1 MLLSWGRG
9 KHGALGHGDDSD
21 APSPQRVLAAPPIAQ
36 IAAGE
41 LHCVALTCD
50 GHVLAWGSGLLGALG
65 HGTRGTCHEPAEVVA
80 LRAEGDIVQ
89 VSAGRHHSLALSA
102 AGEVLGWGACGA
114 PGACSLLPRRQAE
127 LSGQG
132 VLQIGCGDAYC
143 AALTPQGAYAWGPAP
158 LSGEAALAVP
168 CGRAQLLACAP
179 RRLLVLGA
187 QGEVRLSR
195 LLDEPQPT
203 FPRAATAAAAA
214 VVAPPQLPPPL
225 MPPTPGERFSRLG
238 AGARFC
244 AALSTSGEVYVLL
257 TGGNGGGGGSGSGG
271 AAVPAPVRVP
281 LARGMRRFVGGPAFA
296 LGVGADGSVLALC
309 EMLRHTNSPLVVAT
323 LQGAAEGAA
332 LERLLVTQLAGLDL
346 AQLAVGSGFLIA
358 LASVAHDHAA
368 TQPRLR
374 LSEAGDATLVYT
386 DGPPPPRSPRLLR
399 SPRSPHDERHHHDHA
414 RRALHDPSP
423 RHDRRAADSP
433 HLQPMSPKWQASPG
447 VPRSGR
453 VTFKPPPPPPTPP
466 RTPPGTYS
474 LSPPR
479 TPPSSPPRSRAFSA
493 ASPSSPRGSL
503 GPTWQPWVGGRSGH
517 VVASQGQGYQ
527 RSPRRQAPPSSW
539 LGESGDAAMH
549 AFIHAAAE
557 PHGAEADLARRGEA
571 AAWRRRDEA
580 RRRAM
585 GAWHDAARARLS
597 RRRRLGTALAWR
609 VAVRLE
615 AALLALGGATLR
627 ARRLRRLAHGVRAA
641 VGARRLRVAV
651 AAWRGRFGLAE
662 DLEVCGQAGTQLLR
676 LRHLGLGLR
685 AMRAAALRNQ
695 VADRAGWARFAQ
707 RAAALVRWRA
717 AGGRWLGLQRLL
729 ACARGHWRGASIA
742 SALQRW
748 SAECAAAAARARRGA
763 AAVAARRLR
772 RARRALLGLRT
783 TQQLGAA
790 RLAQLAA
797 AGLVQGLAAAAVA
810 PRRAALHRWRRRT
823 ALCKGLLHLRL
834 ALRSADAAAW
844 SAAAARAL
852 RALRDAAA
860 RRRRLVAAWRAAC
873 GAQRAW
879 ALSRWRGAAQ
889 RAAVAAAGE
898 GRRRRSV
905 AGAESLASLLAQRRG
920 LALSQ
925 ALTDW
930 ACAAT
935 LCVAADRRAACE
947 QRLRGLQ
954 QAVASGALR
963 LQQPGFGQ
971 RAATSGP
978 QPVARSMVDKMAS
991 VIGVWETS
999 RLASA
1004 FFVWSGH
1011 V

>member
-65 HGTRGTCHEPAEVVA
+65 HGTRATCHEPAEVVA

-114 PGACSLLPRRQAE
+114 PGACSLLPRRQQE

-143 AALTPQGAYAWGPAP
+143 AALTPQGAFAWGPAP
-158 LSGEAALAVP
+158 LGGQATLAVP
-168 CGRAQLLACAP
+168 CVRAQLLACAP
-179 RRLLVLGA
+179 RRLLVLGS

-203 FPRAATAAAAA
+203 FPRATAAAAA
-214 VVAPPQLPPPL
+214 AAVAAPPQLPPPL
-225 MPPTPGERFSRLG
+225 LPPTPGERFSRLG

-257 TGGNGGGGGSGSGG
+257 TGGGGGGGGGSGGG

-296 LGVGADGSVLALC
+296 LGVGADGSVLSLC
-309 EMLRHTNSPLVVAT
+309 EMLRRTNSPSVVAA

-332 LERLLVTQLAGLDL
+332 LERLLASQLAGLEL
-346 AQLAVGSGFLIA
+346 AQLAVGSGFLVA
-358 LASVAHDHAA
+358 LASPARDPP
-368 TQPRLR
+368 TQPRLH
-374 LSEAGDATLVYT
+374 LAEAGDTTLVYT
-386 DGPPPPRSPRLLR
+386 DGPPPPPPRSPRLLRSPR

-414 RRALHDPSP
+414 RRALHDPFP
-423 RHDRRAADSP
+423 RHDRRADSP
-433 HLQPMSPKWQASPG
+433 LQPMSPKWQPSQPSPG

-466 RTPPGTYS
+466 RTPPSYS

-479 TPPSSPPRSRAFSA
+479 TPPSSPPRSRAPP
-493 ASPSSPRGSL
+493 SPSPGGSL
-503 GPTWQPWVGGRSGH
+503 GPTWQPWLGGRSH
-517 VVASQGQGYQ
+517 VASQGQGYQ
-527 RSPRRQAPPSSW
+527 RSPRRQAGSPPRSRW
-539 LGESGDAAMH
+539 LAEGADAAH
-549 AFIHAAAE
+549 GGGE
-557 PHGAEADLARRGEA
+557 PPGADTDLARRGEA

-580 RRRAM
+580 RRRAL
-585 GAWHDAARARLS
+585 GAWRDAARARLS
-597 RRRRLGTALAWR
+597 RRRRLASALAWR

-615 AALLALGGATLR
+615 AALLALTTTTLR
-627 ARRLRRLAHGVRAA
+627 ARRLRRLAHGVRSA
-641 VGARRLRVAV
+641 VGARRLRAAV
-651 AAWRGRFGLAE
+651 AAWRSRLGLAL
-662 DLEVCGQAGTQLLR
+662 DLELYGQQGTRLLR
-676 LRHLGLGLR
+676 ARYLGLGLR
-685 AMRAAALRNQ
+685 AMRAAALRNE

-748 SAECAAAAARARRGA
+748 GAECAAAAARARRGA

-772 RARRALLGLRT
+772 RLRRALLGLRT
-783 TQQLGAA
+783 TQQLRAA

-797 AGLVQGLAAAAVA
+797 AGLLQGLAAAAVA
-810 PRRAALHRWRRRT
+810 PRRAALHRWRRRA
-823 ALCKGLLHLRL
+823 ALSKGLLHLRL
-834 ALRSADAAAW
+834 ALRSADAAAG

-852 RALRDAAA
+852 RVLRDAAA
-860 RRRRLVAAWRAAC
+860 RRRRLTAAWRAAC

-889 RAAVAAAGE
+889 RAAAAAAGE

-905 AGAESLASLLAQRRG
+905 VGAESLASLLAQRRG

-925 ALTDW
+925 ALVDW

-935 LCVAADRRAACE
+935 LCVAADRCAAIE

-954 QAVASGALR
+954 QAVASGARR

-971 RAATSGP
+971 RATSGP
-978 QPVARSMVDKMAS
+978 QPAARSMVDKMAS
-991 VIGVWETS
+991 AIGVWETS

>member
-9 KHGALGHGDDSD
+9 KHGVLGHGDESD

-41 LHCVALTCD
+41 LHCVALTCE

-65 HGTRGTCHEPAEVVA
+65 HGTRASCYEPVEVVA

-114 PGACSLLPRRQAE
+114 PGACSLLPRRQEE

-143 AALTPQGAYAWGPAP
+143 AALTPQGAFAWGPAP
-158 LSGEAALAVP
+158 LGGQATLAVR
-168 CGRAQLLACAP
+168 CVRAQLLACAP
-179 RRLLVLGA
+179 RRLLVLGS

-203 FPRAATAAAAA
+203 FSRATATATAAAAA
-214 VVAPPQLPPPL
+214 AAAAVAAPPRLPPPL
-225 MPPTPGERFSRLG
+225 LPPTPGDRFSRLG

-257 TGGNGGGGGSGSGG
+257 TGGGGGSGGG
-271 AAVPAPVRVP
+271 AAVPAPLRVP

-296 LGVGADGSVLALC
+296 LGVGADGSVLSLC
-309 EMLRHTNSPLVVAT
+309 EMLRHTNSPSVVAT

-332 LERLLVTQLAGLDL
+332 LERLLASHLAGLEL
-346 AQLAVGSGFLIA
+346 AQLAVGSGFLVA
-358 LASVAHDHAA
+358 LASPARDPP
-368 TQPRLR
+368 TQPRLH
-374 LSEAGDATLVYT
+374 LSEEGDATLVYT
-386 DGPPPPRSPRLLR
+386 GGPPPPRSPRLLR
-399 SPRSPHDERHHHDHA
+399 LPRSPQDERHHHA
-414 RRALHDPSP
+414 RRAPHDKFP
-423 RHDRRAADSP
+423 RHDRSADSP
-433 HLQPMSPKWQASPG
+433 LQPMSPKWQPSPG

-466 RTPPGTYS
+466 RTPPSYS

-479 TPPSSPPRSRAFSA
+479 TPPSSPPRSRAPP
-493 ASPSSPRGSL
+493 SPSSHGSL
-503 GPTWQPWVGGRSGH
+503 GPTWQPWVSGRSH
-517 VVASQGQGYQ
+517 VASQGQGYQ
-527 RSPRRQAPPSSW
+527 RSPRRQVGSPPRSRW
-539 LGESGDAAMH
+539 LAEGGDAAH
-549 AFIHAAAE
+549 SGE
-557 PHGAEADLARRGEA
+557 PLGADADLARRGEA
-571 AAWRRRDEA
+571 AARWRRDEA
-580 RRRAM
+580 RRRAL
-585 GAWHDAARARLS
+585 GAWRDAARARLS
-597 RRRRLGTALAWR
+597 RRHRLASALAWR

-615 AALLALGGATLR
+615 AALLALTTTTLR
-627 ARRLRRLAHGVRAA
+627 ARRLQRLAHGVRAA
-641 VGARRLRVAV
+641 VGARRLRAAV
-651 AAWRGRFGLAE
+651 AAWCSRFGLAA
-662 DLEVCGQAGTQLLR
+662 DLELCGHRGTRLLR
-676 LRHLGLGLR
+676 ARYLGLGLR

-742 SALQRW
+742 SGLQRW

-772 RARRALLGLRT
+772 RLRRALLGLRT

-797 AGLVQGLAAAAVA
+797 AGLLQGLAAAAVA
-810 PRRAALHRWRRRT
+810 PRRAALHRWRRR
-823 ALCKGLLHLRL
+823 AARSKSLLHLRL

-860 RRRRLVAAWRAAC
+860 RHRQLVAAWRAAC

-889 RAAVAAAGE
+889 RAVAIAAGE

-905 AGAESLASLLAQRRG
+905 AAAESLASLLAQRRG

-925 ALTDW
+925 ALRDW

-935 LCVAADRRAACE
+935 LCVAADRRAAIE

-963 LQQPGFGQ
+963 LQEPGFGQ
-971 RAATSGP
+971 RAASGP
-978 QPVARSMVDKMAS
+978 QPAARSMVDKMAS

-1011 V
+1011 L